1 MFIWKVGY
9 TCLIAFVCYSLRTG
23 VNMTCGSYLR
33 DEPILTAPAD
43 LLSAKWLEIILQL
56 FGKLIV
62 SALVEQ
68 WSLLWE
74 SSTV

>member
-9 TCLIAFVCYSLRTG
+9 TCLIAFVCYSLQTG

-33 DEPILTAPAD
+33 DEPILTARAD

-56 FGKLIV
+56 FGELIV